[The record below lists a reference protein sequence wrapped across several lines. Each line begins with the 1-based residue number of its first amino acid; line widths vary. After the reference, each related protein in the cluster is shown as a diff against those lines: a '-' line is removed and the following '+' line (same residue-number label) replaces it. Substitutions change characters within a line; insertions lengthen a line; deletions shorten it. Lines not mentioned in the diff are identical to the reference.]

1 MRKKCSLNVG
11 PVALLAFVLGL
22 VGGCSVVQKGT
33 DVLVAGGKMK
43 ESDQKTLLKTG
54 EAIRSTFADITEE
67 EEYYIGRAVA
77 AMILARYQVYN
88 DDKLTDYVNA
98 VGSAVAGYSDR
109 PETYSGY
116 HFLVLDSDEINAMSA
131 PSGFIFVTKGLI
143 KKCRNEEMLS
153 AVLAHEVGHVAAKHG
168 LQSIKKSRL
177 VDAFKLLG
185 TEAAKRY
192 GPKELSQLT
201 DIFEGVLGDIAGT
214 LIERG
219 YDRKY
224 EYEADELSIKF
235 ASRTGYN
242 PAGLTEF
249 LTSLGT
255 EAAGPGAKGWFKTHP
270 SALDRLAKAKAEIAS
285 LGKAAKTEPVRTQR
299 FQASVSGLK

>member
-1 MRKKCSLNVG
+1 MRKLHF
-11 PVALLAFVLGL
+11 ALIALAAFAFGL
-22 VGGCSVVQKGT
+22 LSSCSVVQKGT
-33 DVLVAGGKMK
+33 DVLVSSGKMK
-43 ESDQKTLLKTG
+43 ESDQKTILKTG
-54 EAIRSTFADITEE
+54 EAIRSTFADISEE

-77 AMILARYQVYN
+77 ALILSKYQVYN
-88 DDKLTDYVNA
+88 NDQLTDYVNT

-109 PETYSGY
+109 PETYAGY
-116 HFLVLDSDEINAMSA
+116 HFLVLDSDEVNAMAA
-131 PSGFIFVTKGLI
+131 PGGFIFITKGLLG
-143 KKCRNEEMLS
+143 KCRTEEMLG

-201 DIFEGVLGDIAGT
+201 DLFEGVLADVAGT

-224 EYEADELSIKF
+224 EYEADKLSVKF

-242 PAGLTEF
+242 PNGLTEF
-249 LTSLGT
+249 LKNLEGTSAT
-255 EAAGPGAKGWFKTHP
+255 GPTAKGWFKTHP
-270 SALDRLAKAKAEIAS
+270 SPEDRIEKAKTDIS
-285 LGKAAKTEPVRTQR
+285 GLGKTPKTEPVRTER
-299 FQASVSGLK
+299 FLSFVAGLK